1 MFIIGYRYLQCIIFE
16 IKRITLL
23 KNSSLID
30 FFFVTFNPFQ
40 SKIFQQK
47 AEQLVYLYCRE
58 GVELIM
64 SK

>member
-16 IKRITLL
+16 KKKNYI

-58 GVELIM
+58 GVKLIM